1 MACAPAAE
9 WMSTLPLVLL
19 GLRSSV
25 REDSGTSPAELVF
38 GTVLR
43 LPGQM
48 LPEVSPDSPPPTADF
63 VRDLEEKMKRCFPSM
78 PVLYHGSRPSHLPAS
93 LQSSTHVYVR
103 VDAVHPPLSRPY
115 EGPYR
120 VLQHG
125 DKTFSV
131 DKSGRPWR
139 VSVDRLKPAFFHS
152 DQVFSPSSSTEH
164 HDDLADTAEEVAPV
178 PVPPPRDVEVEADM
192 AVPAPPAAVPA
203 APAAVPAVPAA
214 APAASAAVPDVQGAV
229 APPDIPV
236 TTRAGRVSRPPNRL
250 DL

>member
-25 REDSGTSPAELVF
+25 REDSGTSPAELIF

-48 LPEVSPDSPPPTADF
+48 LPEVSPDSAPPTADF

-139 VSVDRLKPAFFHS
+139 VSVDRLKPAFYHA
-152 DQVFSPSSSTEH
+152 DRVSSSSSSDH
-164 HDDLADTAEEVAPV
+164 QDDLSDTAEEVAPV
-178 PVPPPRDVEVEADM
+178 PIPPSRDVDVEADVVDPV
-192 AVPAPPAAVPA
+192 APAAIPVAPAVVPA
-203 APAAVPAVPAA
+203 APAAVPDVP
-214 APAASAAVPDVQGAV
+214 GAV
-229 APPDIPV
+229 APPNIPF
-236 TTRAGRVSRPPNRL
+236 TTRAGRVSRPPDRL

>member
-1 MACAPAAE
+1 
-9 WMSTLPLVLL
+9 
-19 GLRSSV
+19 
-25 REDSGTSPAELVF
+25 
-38 GTVLR
+38 
-43 LPGQM
+43 
-48 LPEVSPDSPPPTADF
+48 
-63 VRDLEEKMKRCFPSM
+63 MKRCYPSM

-139 VSVDRLKPAFFHS
+139 VSVDRLKPAFYHADRVS
-152 DQVFSPSSSTEH
+152 SPSSSTDH
-164 HDDLADTAEEVAPV
+164 HDDLSDTAEEVV
-178 PVPPPRDVEVEADM
+178 PVPIPPRGVDVEAD
-192 AVPAPPAAVPA
+192 VVNPVDPAAIPAAPAALPAAPVAVPA
-203 APAAVPAVPAA
+203 APAAVPADL
-214 APAASAAVPDVQGAV
+214 AAVPDVPGAV
-229 APPDIPV
+229 APPDVPF
-236 TTRAGRVSRPPNRL
+236 TTRSGRVSRPPDRL